1 MKEYRQKQPL
11 KGRAASLDSDFKL
24 NPIKPLV
31 PLIGSSMKPRCD
43 PLPDVGIPTYRSD
56 GQGEIMDDMIKGD
69 LEVLS
74 TKTPLRDISNDQS
87 VPNMEARITMA
98 SPNVSTVVLKR
109 IDPKLRPPKKIIEA
123 STSPS
128 TNHGEDTMIHE
139 DMLDDFDQGKPEVR
153 HSIASIQVQW
163 HPSLEN
169 WYKLNSDGSSLG
181 NPGRAGG
188 DGLFRDS
195 SGAWVSGCARAI
207 GHTPSVATELWA
219 LRDGINLCIDLN
231 LTNVLIELD
240 AKLVVDMLL
249 K

>member
-139 DMLDDFDQGKPEVR
+139 DMLDDFDQGKPEVDSDGIPR
-153 HSIASIQVQW
+153 YTWTNRQPLPHLAQERIDRVFVNASWNVLYPKANVKHLEISHSNHSPVLLSLSPDHGSHHPCPFRFQSMW
-163 HPSLEN
+163 LSHPSFP
-169 WYKLNSDGSSLG
+169 SLK
-181 NPGRAGG
+181 
-188 DGLFRDS
+188 
-195 SGAWVSGCARAI
+195 
-207 GHTPSVATELWA
+207 WA
-219 LRDGINLCIDLN
+219 SY
-231 LTNVLIELD
+231 
-240 AKLVVDMLL
+240 
-249 K
+249 